1 MFIYSIIFTIVFIL
15 NIYSFFLKKK
25 EINSTIY
32 LDIHDIYK
40 LDENKKQNEK
50 EFYEFICENIN
61 IDDFKFKFYDIIE
74 KYNLYI
80 SNKII
85 YDRSFEIPNGE
96 IFKYIFNHQSCQML
110 LYEGIF
116 CEINLQNIKIPLHII
131 LPST

>member
-1 MFIYSIIFTIVFIL
+1 MFIYLILLIISIL
-15 NIYSFFLKKK
+15 NTCYYCINKRK
-25 EINSTIY
+25 INSTIY
-32 LDIHDIYK
+32 LDISNFDK
-40 LDENKKQNEK
+40 LDEKKKINEK

-61 IDDFKFKFYDIIE
+61 IDDFKVKFYNIIE

-80 SNKII
+80 SNKVI

-96 IFKYIFNHQSCQML
+96 IFNYIFNHQSCQML